1 MECEAGRR
9 DKDASKVYCS
19 EYQEKRL
26 AIYWDSE
33 DHGNLK
39 GGGSEV
45 HFGHV
50 YVETLSWAS
59 NGDIEKAPE

>member
-1 MECEAGRR
+1 MKVKLTPFAIDLIWSVRR
-9 DKDASKVYCS
+9 GEETNKDASKVSCS

-26 AIYWDSE
+26 AIYWDRE
-33 DHGNLK
+33 DHGNLE

-50 YVETLSWAS
+50 
-59 NGDIEKAPE
+59 